1 MSEKPE
7 ALRLADILQ
16 AQADRDYAFIDDF
29 RYRAAAELRRQHA
42 KIERLREALEIIAGY
57 RQCVDP
63 LMGNQDVAE
72 ATLRRD
78 AERFRWGVENAR
90 WVRHEHEAYV
100 AIPVAVDADL
110 SCTPMRTAAIDA
122 AMKEDKT

>member
-16 AQADRDYAFIDDF
+16 AQAHRDGASDIDDF

-42 KIERLREALEIIAGY
+42 KIERLMEALEIIAGY
-57 RQCVDP
+57 RQCVDS

-72 ATLRRD
+72 AALRR
-78 AERFRWGVENAR
+78 E
-90 WVRHEHEAYV
+90 YV
-100 AIPVAVDADL
+100 
-110 SCTPMRTAAIDA
+110 
-122 AMKEDKT
+122 